1 MPERKNQHFV
11 PRCALKPFTLNTVGL
26 AINVFNIARERSIK
40 NAAVKG
46 RCARDYLYGKDLE
59 AEKHLGKLEGQ
70 YARILAQ
77 LEAGK
82 SLSDAD
88 KEWLR
93 LFIFIQV
100 RRTESAIRQ
109 MREAGEGLADAT
121 FKHHPEQRPP
131 DERTDENLMLSSM
144 RLGMQLMPYVKDL
157 KVSVFHNKTAFDFIT
172 CDNPAVL
179 TNRFH
184 FQRLKQ
190 RSFGVSNSG
199 AILSMPLSPRMS
211 AILYDG
217 GVYSLPNASGT
228 PFLDLKKTEDVAAIN
243 DLQFLAAGKNLYF
256 SRWQDADTIR
266 SAMTTVS
273 SERDRA
279 GPKTTVFV
287 RDPDSPNVE
296 QYRRGTPEEEAT
308 ARHSMIT
315 SSFQYPEPSRW
326 PSPLKFRDKPKVYSN
341 GSAIGHVRNPDWL
354 TSRAFDPK

>member
-11 PRCALKPFTLNTVGL
+11 PKCALRPFTLNMEGL
-26 AINVFNIARERSIK
+26 AINVFNIARNRPIK
-40 NAAVKG
+40 NAPVKG
-46 RCARDYLYGKDLE
+46 QCARDYLYGRDLK
-59 AEKHLGKLEGQ
+59 AEELLGRLEGQ
-70 YARILAQ
+70 YARILVQ

-82 SLSDAD
+82 SLSEAD
-88 KEWLR
+88 KEWLL

-109 MREAGEGLADAT
+109 MRESGEGLADAT

-144 RLGMQLMPYVKDL
+144 RIGMQLMPYVKDL
-157 KVSVFHNKTAFDFIT
+157 KVLVFHNKTAFDFIT

-199 AILSMPLSPRMS
+199 AILSMPLSPRLS

-228 PFLDLKKTEDVAAIN
+228 PFIDLKKTEDVEAIN
-243 DLQFLAAGKNLYF
+243 DLQFLSAGKNIYF
-256 SRWQDADTIR
+256 SHWQDGEIVR
-266 SAMTTVS
+266 SGVAAAAT
-273 SERDRA
+273 ERAKA

-287 RDPDSPNVE
+287 RDPDSPDVE
-296 QYRRGTPEEEAT
+296 RYRRGTPEEEAT
-308 ARHSMIT
+308 ARHSMVT

-341 GSAIGHVRNPDWL
+341 GSAIGYVRNPDWL